1 MPNTSLTKAKILEE
15 VQTMLGGTSVD
26 VELIENDV
34 AKCVKD
40 ALRVYNH
47 NLPMRARKAIA
58 VTPGQKR
65 YILTHPQLEGVTEVE
80 FVSQSVY
87 SGIIDPFTVV
97 GQSLAASL
105 QAAPGVSYGDVYQQQ
120 MMREDA
126 SKLAST
132 NPDWYGQWEHH
143 VDPAVY
149 ALYIDVAANGLYH
162 VAYTYA
168 WHLTPDNEPLTGMQ
182 LAPNEDV
189 DWIQEYILA
198 RAKQILSRKLGKFG
212 GITNPDGAPDPTD
225 AAELRQE
232 GREDQIRLDESILKR
247 RRPLLPVID

>member
-40 ALRVYNH
+40 ALRIYNH

-58 VTPGQKR
+58 VTSGQKR
-65 YILTHPQLEGVTEVE
+65 YVISHPQLEGVTEVE
-80 FVSQSVY
+80 FVSQTVFR
-87 SGIIDPFTVV
+87 GIIDPFTVV

-105 QAAPGVSYGDVYQQQ
+105 QAAPGVTYGDVFQQQ

-143 VDPAVY
+143 EATPVY
-149 ALYIDVAANGLYH
+149 ALYIDVASIGLYH

-168 WHLTPDNEPLTGMQ
+168 WHLTPDNEPATGMQ
-182 LAPNEDV
+182 LAPGEDV
-189 DWIQEYILA
+189 DWIQEYILC

-212 GITNPDGAPDPTD
+212 GITNPDGTPEPTD
-225 AAELRQE
+225 AVELRQE
-232 GREDQIRLDESILKR
+232 GRDDQIRLEEEMRKR